1 MNPVMYARHLA
12 VVTILNILAV
22 SVASAQPSGLLFH
35 ASFDKQTSTADYAA
49 GDPKSS
55 LQSDLL
61 GFHAAPGVK
70 GTGMLLQP
78 GERCTYQIAGN
89 LDTSQGTFSC
99 WVKPLNWEGHSKK
112 FRHILAVTDGPQY
125 RMMVYLYCVGD
136 EAVFNY
142 IQVNAKTPN
151 EATWRAGAPVDILK
165 RNEWTHLVTTWDS
178 KAVRIC
184 ANGKR
189 VGEGMVASPLPKLDK
204 GTFTICPIEFWKHKQ
219 WSDPNEQTVCDEVRI
234 FNRALTDDEVLDVYA
249 MDVPGGA
256 QDLAPALVLEMMP
269 DYFAKTITVIARS
282 AHLDKAWKEH
292 LVGGATL
299 KLTVRDP
306 KGADLLS
313 HQGTLGDGHFTV
325 QIPDWVDGD
334 YAAEGVLSADGAELR
349 GRASLTKPPTPWLP
363 PLKDWRADRVLPPW
377 TPLARKDNVINY
389 WNGQVT
395 LGGALPTQIT
405 SKDEPLLAGPI
416 SLAADSR
423 STWEAPQVTEE
434 KPFRVTVS
442 GKGMVG
448 LLSATYE
455 TLMEFDGLIRSDITL
470 TPPVGGANL
479 RSLTIEIPLRPEVA
493 AYYRNPVCR
502 EWDGKSLDEPQ
513 FLPYAWLGNEDRGLS
528 WFMESAANWRI
539 GQDRPAMTLRREGN
553 AVIVRL
559 HLISER
565 VKVTKPLTY
574 TIGFE
579 ATPVRP
585 LPTRLY
591 DWYFAS
597 GPQFKGSSIF
607 VYGWSKQISYLNARL
622 IAHDPADQR
631 KLVDK
636 WRAKGAESLSYSCAQ
651 CTANISP
658 EYLFF
663 SAEWNQ
669 PYGGTFSGYKRVPD
683 DAPYS
688 MVPVCPRSS
697 FANFLVWCVKENIRN
712 DWSGGIYTDIDGA
725 IPCDNAAHGCGYTDA
740 FGQTGRI
747 WPLYA
752 HRALSRR
759 IYEACHDAGKFYFSH
774 CHSYWYS
781 VFNVFNDGWCP
792 GEQYSSGVVGKPNFY
807 MDEIPGRTWRTEFY
821 SPTTGVASFLLP
833 QLSRLAGADV
843 LKDRGPSE
851 SLIVAAMTYGAPLW
865 AGSINHQVVEEV
877 WAAQQAFGI
886 TGTEFVPFWK
896 QKEFVCSDPQIRIG
910 FWKKPGARLL
920 VVSNFTNEPR
930 TVELRLASARPSAQF
945 KAAWKS
951 EGFSTSAGVARLT
964 LPAKRGSL
972 LVLDNI
978 QEGPR

>member
-1 MNPVMYARHLA
+1 
-12 VVTILNILAV
+12 
-22 SVASAQPSGLLFH
+22 
-35 ASFDKQTSTADYAA
+35 
-49 GDPKSS
+49 
-55 LQSDLL
+55 
-61 GFHAAPGVK
+61 
-70 GTGMLLQP
+70 
-78 GERCTYQIAGN
+78 
-89 LDTSQGTFSC
+89 
-99 WVKPLNWEGHSKK
+99 
-112 FRHILAVTDGPQY
+112 
-125 RMMVYLYCVGD
+125 
-136 EAVFNY
+136 
-142 IQVNAKTPN
+142 
-151 EATWRAGAPVDILK
+151 
-165 RNEWTHLVTTWDS
+165 
-178 KAVRIC
+178 
-184 ANGKR
+184 
-189 VGEGMVASPLPKLDK
+189 
-204 GTFTICPIEFWKHKQ
+204 
-219 WSDPNEQTVCDEVRI
+219 
-234 FNRALTDDEVLDVYA
+234 
-249 MDVPGGA
+249 
-256 QDLAPALVLEMMP
+256 
-269 DYFAKTITVIARS
+269 
-282 AHLDKAWKEH
+282 
-292 LVGGATL
+292 
-299 KLTVRDP
+299 
-306 KGADLLS
+306 
-313 HQGTLGDGHFTV
+313 
-325 QIPDWVDGD
+325 
-334 YAAEGVLSADGAELR
+334 
-349 GRASLTKPPTPWLP
+349 
-363 PLKDWRADRVLPPW
+363 
-377 TPLARKDNVINY
+377 
-389 WNGQVT
+389 
-395 LGGALPTQIT
+395 
-405 SKDEPLLAGPI
+405 
-416 SLAADSR
+416 
-423 STWEAPQVTEE
+423 
-434 KPFRVTVS
+434 
-442 GKGMVG
+442 
-448 LLSATYE
+448 
-455 TLMEFDGLIRSDITL
+455 
-470 TPPVGGANL
+470 
-479 RSLTIEIPLRPEVA
+479 
-493 AYYRNPVCR
+493 
-502 EWDGKSLDEPQ
+502 
-513 FLPYAWLGNEDRGLS
+513 
-528 WFMESAANWRI
+528 
-539 GQDRPAMTLRREGN
+539 MTLRREGD
-553 AVIVRL
+553 AVVVRL
-559 HLISER
+559 HLISEP

-585 LPTRLY
+585 LPARLY

-597 GPQFKGSSIF
+597 GPQFKGSNVF
-607 VYGWSKQISYLNARL
+607 VYGWSKQISYLNGRL
-622 IAHDPADQR
+622 IAHDPAGQR
-631 KLVDK
+631 RLVDK
-636 WRAKGAESLSYSCAQ
+636 WRAAGRESLSYSCAQ

-663 SAEWNQ
+663 VQEWNQ

-688 MVPVCPRSS
+688 MVSVCPRSS
-697 FANFLVWCVKENIRN
+697 FADFLVWCVKENIRN

-725 IPCDNAAHGCGYTDA
+725 IPCDNAAHGCGFTDA